1 MNRKLILMTA
11 AACLLAGACAK
22 NQASTTGQDAQKYL
36 QLWMEKYHPGIAPT
50 EDGLY
55 LLAETPGTGLEWTS
69 EAPYVL
75 VRSTIRTLGGTVS
88 TTTDEELSKQLGTY
102 VKGNY
107 YGPKYQ
113 LLGEN
118 YSYAG
123 LDALVSGMRIGG
135 TRKAVIPA
143 WMLTSSRYNT
153 QKEYLDACT
162 SSTHLLYEI
171 TLESFTTD
179 PEQTAKTQL
188 STFIHNN
195 FSDADNVSYVQDQEP
210 DGTFWFSS
218 DVSSFKEEDA
228 LETGATIKINYT
240 GRLLD
245 GTVFDTTL
253 EKVAKDAGIYS
264 ASRTYEPQ
272 RVSLASTYSDITMG
286 GSSSLINGFKGALY
300 LMHWKGQKANALFTS
315 SHGYSSSGSGSSIP
329 GYASLWF
336 ELEIVE

>member
-1 MNRKLILMTA
+1 
-11 AACLLAGACAK
+11 
-22 NQASTTGQDAQKYL
+22 
-36 QLWMEKYHPGIAPT
+36 
-50 EDGLY
+50 
-55 LLAETPGTGLEWTS
+55 
-69 EAPYVL
+69 
-75 VRSTIRTLGGTVS
+75 
-88 TTTDEELSKQLGTY
+88 
-102 VKGNY
+102 
-107 YGPKYQ
+107 
-113 LLGEN
+113 
-118 YSYAG
+118 
-123 LDALVSGMRIGG
+123 
-135 TRKAVIPA
+135 
-143 WMLTSSRYNT
+143 MLTSSRYNT

-162 SSTHLLYEI
+162 SSTHLIYEI
-171 TLESFTTD
+171 TLESFTPD

-188 STFIHNN
+188 STFVHNN

-253 EKVAKDAGIYS
+253 EKVAKDAGIYN

-272 RVSLASTYSDITMG
+272 SVSLASTYSDITMG